1 MIARVLRTRNKR
13 ANAGEVLTDGSY
25 IRRSGTLPT
34 YMQAARLQGGSIGVH
49 AAEIGASH
57 SLCACARACVAEQG
71 ERGDAVRHRRA
82 AQARRGGSE
91 SHVQVL
97 CYAACER
104 WRTHCRQHLRGDAC
118 RHRTVKGATGH
129 PARRPVEN

>member
-1 MIARVLRTRNKR
+1 VIARVLRTRNKR

-57 SLCACARACVAEQG
+57 SLCACALVSPSKANEATQYGIDAPRKRG
-71 ERGDAVRHRRA
+71 EA
-82 AQARRGGSE
+82 AAKVTYKFCATRLVNAG
-91 SHVQVL
+91 VL
-97 CYAACER
+97 TADNICAAM
-104 WRTHCRQHLRGDAC
+104 
-118 RHRTVKGATGH
+118 
-129 PARRPVEN
+129 PAGTAQ